1 MVKKVAWWWFHRD
14 VFFFSHLF
22 YEKREIKLEKLFELE
37 RNDKENEW
45 VVGSFMSLLKELD
58 ITE

>member
-1 MVKKVAWWWFHRD
+1 MMKKEFKHG
-14 VFFFSHLF
+14 
-22 YEKREIKLEKLFELE
+22 

-58 ITE
+58 ITK

>member
-22 YEKREIKLEKLFELE
+22 YEKREIKLEKLFKLE
-37 RNDKENEW
+37 RNDKENE
-45 VVGSFMSLLKELD
+45 
-58 ITE
+58 